1 MKKQYKI
8 GDFSKHMG
16 VTPDFLK
23 HYEQYG
29 LIQPYINDSGYR
41 YYHFEQ
47 AAETL
52 ECIKLRNWEFPLKEI
67 KSLVQEA
74 SLNEILDSY
83 RSKIHEMQ
91 EMITFYQSVVDEFH
105 RFETWLTEAQ
115 ETPWTIEMMDT
126 TVFLP
131 HSNNRD
137 FIHDANLDKI
147 MEQWMQ
153 WMPMV
158 HSTQRI
164 NDAFDE
170 SKEPYYHWGYS
181 VLKSFADKV
190 GLIQSEPC
198 QIIRKKKCLV
208 YRYTSNSN
216 ETIAGQTG
224 FIPVVKKILN
234 NHNLIPEGEILRI
247 VYQYSHEEG
256 KRQQHAAFI
265 VPLK

>member
-1 MKKQYKI
+1 MNKKYKI

-29 LIQPYINDSGYR
+29 LIQPSINESGYR

-67 KSLVQEA
+67 KFLVQEA
-74 SLNEILDSY
+74 NLNEIMDSY
-83 RSKIHEMQ
+83 RNKIHEMQ
-91 EMITFYQSVVDEFH
+91 EMITFYQAAIDEYRH
-105 RFETWLTEAQ
+105 FENWLTEAKYN
-115 ETPWTIEMMDT
+115 PWTIELLNSI
-126 TVFLP
+126 VFLP

-137 FIHDANLDKI
+137 FIHNDNLDKT

-158 HSTQRI
+158 HSAQRI
-164 NDAFDE
+164 YDAFDE
-170 SKEPYYHWGYS
+170 SKAPYFHWGYS
-181 VLKSFADKV
+181 VSKHFADQV
-190 GLIQSEPC
+190 GLFQSDPC
-198 QIIRKKKCLV
+198 QIIEKRKCLV
-208 YRYTSNSN
+208 YRYTSGSN
-216 ETIAGQTG
+216 ESIVGQTG
-224 FIPVVKKILN
+224 IIPVVKKILKE
-234 NHNLIPEGEILRI
+234 HNLVPDGEILRV
-247 VYQYSHEEG
+247 VYQYSHENG
-256 KRQQHAAFI
+256 KRKQHSTFI